1 MRRVVWYVLA
11 ALTAVGAVVLGLS
24 LILARALHI
33 NALDPHPDHEPD
45 PRDLEVTEVG
55 DGRIVLQRAGRRV
68 RIDPAVPGTWGI
80 ESDAGYDQVGPV
92 VEVLPD
98 GGAVREFIP
107 VQGVIRPGDRVRLD
121 SFAHPVDPA
130 EAHGLH
136 FEEVLV
142 PAPLGS
148 YPAWRLNGPLGT
160 WAIFVHGKGA
170 GRREALRVLPTVHA
184 AGLPCLVITYRNDPE
199 TTFDPTGRYHYGARE
214 WEDLE
219 AAVDYAIEH
228 GANGVVIFGYS
239 MGGGITM
246 SFMRRSPR
254 AEHVRGLVLDSPMLH
269 FEKTV
274 AHGAGNAGVPVKFL
288 AISNRVS
295 GRLFNLRWAE
305 LDYLAETG
313 HLRAPILL
321 FHGDEDTIVPIET
334 SDALAEA
341 IPGLVTYVRVPGA
354 GHVRAWNTDQPGYEQ
369 AIRDFLAK
377 TAH

>member
-1 MRRVVWYVLA
+1 MRRAIWYVLA
-11 ALTAVGAVVLGLS
+11 ALTAIGAVVLGLS

-33 NALDPHPDHEPD
+33 HALDPRPDHEPD
-45 PRDLEVTEVG
+45 PRDIEVTDVA
-55 DGRIVLQRAGRRV
+55 DGRITLRRASRRA
-68 RIDPAVPGTWGI
+68 RIDPAEPGAWGI
-80 ESDAGYDQVGPV
+80 ESESGYDQVGPLI
-92 VEVLPD
+92 ERLAD
-98 GGAVREFIP
+98 GSAVREFIP
-107 VQGVIRPGDRVRLD
+107 VQGVIRPGDLVRLD
-121 SFAHPVDPA
+121 SYAHPVDPA

-148 YPAWRLNGPLGT
+148 YPAWRLNGPLET

-170 GRREALRVLPTVHA
+170 GRREALRVLPTVHG

-199 TTFDPTGRYHYGARE
+199 TSFDPTRRYHYGARE
-214 WEDLE
+214 WKDLE
-219 AAVDYAIEH
+219 AAVQYAIER

-246 SFMRRSPR
+246 SFMRRSPL
-254 AEHVRGLVLDSPMLH
+254 AEHVHGLILDAPMLD
-269 FEKTV
+269 FERTV
-274 AHGAGNAGVPVKFL
+274 AHRAGSAGVPVKFL

-313 HLRAPILL
+313 HITVPILL

-334 SDALAEA
+334 SDALAAALPE
-341 IPGLVTYVRVPGA
+341 LVTYVRVPGA
-354 GHVRAWNTDQPGYEQ
+354 GHVRAWNTDRPGYEQ
-369 AIRDFLAK
+369 AVQDFLAR
-377 TAH
+377 TAT